1 MTDRTRHGPKRAG
14 RISKTAEGMI
24 TAQMM
29 DDLTM
34 IESGSEEGL
43 DEILRSDRMRTLLDA
58 ELVAYT
64 ETPDG
69 TEEIWF
75 LMDQALWILDWKAM
89 LLDATD
95 FRYA

>member
-34 IESGSEEGL
+34 IESGNEDGL
-43 DEILRSDRMRTLLDA
+43 DEILRSDRMRVLLDN

-75 LMDQALWILDWKAM
+75 LMDPALWILDWKAM
-89 LLDATD
+89 LLDETD

>member
-14 RISKTAEGMI
+14 RISRTSSRMI
-24 TAQMM
+24 SAQMM

-34 IESGSEEGL
+34 IESGNEEGL

-58 ELVAYT
+58 ELVAYM

-75 LMDQALWILDWKAM
+75 LMDPALWILDWQAM
-89 LLDATD
+89 LLDETD